1 MTAIRTNAV
10 RIGFLL
16 AFTSALGACANSGQQ
31 KQQAGALLGGVLGG
45 VLGSNVGHGKG
56 KTAGTIAGVLI
67 GAVIGSEIGKSMD
80 KTDRLMAERTAQK
93 TLETVPSGQTSRWSN
108 PDSGHSGTIT
118 PTRTYSNSVGLNCRQ
133 YETTVYIDGNNE
145 TATGTA
151 CRQPDGTWQ
160 LKN

>member
-1 MTAIRTNAV
+1 MNAIHKNAIRM
-10 RIGFLL
+10 GFLL
-16 AFTSALGACANSGQQ
+16 ALSAALGACANSGQQ
-31 KQQAGALLGGVLGG
+31 KQQVGTVLGGVLGG
-45 VLGSNVGHGKG
+45 VLGSNVGRGKG
-56 KTAGTIAGVLI
+56 KTAGTIAGVMLGALI
-67 GAVIGSEIGKSMD
+67 GGEIGQSMD

-118 PTRTYSNSVGLNCRQ
+118 PTRTYRSANGQNCRQ
-133 YETTVYIDGNNE
+133 YETTVYINGKNE